1 MNKTKK
7 NIVLVC
13 IFLVAILT
21 VAYSFRTYY
30 RTKYK
35 NQDIAF
41 VVSKITSTPAL
52 RINLYDEN
60 GNELDFHN
68 NFTLFQSTGIEIGDS
83 ISKHPNSTNL
93 NIYRRTA
100 TGKYSIFKSIQQE

>member
-1 MNKTKK
+1 MNQTKK
-7 NIVLVC
+7 SIVFVC
-13 IFLVAILT
+13 IFLVTTLT
-21 VAYSFRTYY
+21 VTYSFRTYY

-35 NQDIAF
+35 NQHIAF

-60 GNELDFHN
+60 GNELAFHN

-83 ISKHPNSTNL
+83 ISKHPDSTNV

-100 TGKYSIFKSIQQE
+100 NGKYSIFKSIRQE